1 MVRGWSEFL
10 IENQAVNKQSQPTT
24 QVKAGLAA
32 GEITTMKDLTALQII
47 REQRD
52 PITAQRIVEEMGPM
66 VTQPDESILRLPDVY
81 MRVMQSDEM
90 SLMPG
95 REAESQRLRAD
106 LAMLPDP
113 AASLLSSR
121 LDSVSQQPPGAGG
134 SLHLGMRQIH
144 LMHERGFLNLAP
156 DAAAEELGGG
166 TSMDPGKYQPGSFQS
181 GGESLAPRS
190 RPAAGKLES
199 SWQAFNLMRGL
210 DHYASTLG
218 RPITTKEVEKWVD
231 EMTVVE
237 QRHAGARAVLAAGE
251 RLLGGGAEPW
261 V

>member
-1 MVRGWSEFL
+1 
-10 IENQAVNKQSQPTT
+10 
-24 QVKAGLAA
+24 
-32 GEITTMKDLTALQII
+32 
-47 REQRD
+47 
-52 PITAQRIVEEMGPM
+52 M

-90 SLMPG
+90 GLMPG
-95 REAESQRLRAD
+95 REAEFQRLRAD

-113 AASLLSSR
+113 VGSLLSSR
-121 LDSVSQQPPGAGG
+121 LDSVSQQPPGTGG

-144 LMHERGFLNLAP
+144 LMHESGFLNLAP
-156 DAAAEELGGG
+156 HAAAEELGGG
-166 TSMDPGKYQPGSFQS
+166 TSLDPGKYQPGSFQS
-181 GGESLAPRS
+181 GGESLAPRA

-218 RPITTKEVEKWVD
+218 RPITTKEVEKWID

-237 QRHAGARAVLAAGE
+237 QRHAGAQAVLAAGA
-251 RLLGGGAEPW
+251 RLLRDRAETW
-261 V
+261 A